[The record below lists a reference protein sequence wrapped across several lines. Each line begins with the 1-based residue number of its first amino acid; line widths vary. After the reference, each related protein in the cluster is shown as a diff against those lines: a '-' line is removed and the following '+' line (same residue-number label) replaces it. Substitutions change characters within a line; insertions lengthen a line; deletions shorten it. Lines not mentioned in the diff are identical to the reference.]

1 MTSFDW
7 WRSMAGPGKFMC
19 SSCFEA
25 KPVDQ
30 ASVDADGVKWDT
42 CLECAASER
51 AYGEKL
57 LDALV
62 DYWHD
67 TTDPSV
73 TLDFKEFMGF
83 DNELMDRWV
92 RDGNSALPD
101 DKLWELG
108 RRAKDLRLESWMSP
122 LTEETP

>member
-7 WRSMAGPGKFMC
+7 WRAQAGPGKFMC
-19 SSCFEA
+19 GSCFEA
-25 KPVDQ
+25 KMVDQ

-42 CLECAASER
+42 CTVCAASER
-51 AYGEKL
+51 GYGEKL
-57 LDALV
+57 VDALV

-83 DNELMDRWV
+83 DNELMGRWV
-92 RDGNSALPD
+92 CDGNSAIPD

-108 RRAKDLRLESWMSP
+108 HRAKDFRLETWMSP
-122 LTEETP
+122 IAEEYP

>member
-7 WRSMAGPGKFMC
+7 WRAMAGPGKFMC
-19 SSCFEA
+19 AICYEA
-25 KPVDQ
+25 KPVEQ
-30 ASVDADGVKWDT
+30 ASVDPDGVKWDV
-42 CLECAASER
+42 CQECTASER
-51 AYGEKL
+51 AYGERL

-67 TTDPSV
+67 TNDPNV

-83 DNELMDRWV
+83 DDELMARWV
-92 RDGNSALPD
+92 REGNSAVPD

-108 RRAKDLRLESWMSP
+108 HRAKDLKLESWLSA
-122 LTEETP
+122 EETP